1 MPDTRQPTT
10 LAALKSALIYAIFGG
25 LWILLSDK
33 LVGLLT
39 TDLDTYATLQTWKG
53 WLFIAVTG
61 LLVFFLTRRELME
74 QDKVTQALAISEKRY
89 RMATR
94 AARIGTWEWD
104 IPTGD
109 LILNEQYSR
118 SLGYEPG
125 QFAPTLTNWEALIH
139 PDDKPRVL
147 AAVQAHLR
155 GESGEYSARYRLLTR
170 DRHWERVMD
179 RGQVFLLDEKGEPL
193 KAVGVQISL
202 ADSDVDFPDK

>member
-1 MPDTRQPTT
+1 MPGTNAPSN
-10 LAALKSALIYAIFGG
+10 LAAFKSALIYVIFGG

-33 LVGLLT
+33 LLGLLT
-39 TDLDTYATLQTWKG
+39 TDLGTYAMLQTWKG

-61 LLVFFLTRRELME
+61 LLVFLLTRRELME
-74 QDKVTQALAISEKRY
+74 QDKVTRALAISEKRY
-89 RMATR
+89 RMANR

-118 SLGYEPG
+118 TLGYEPG

-139 PDDKPRVL
+139 PDDKSRVL

-155 GESGEYSARYRLLTR
+155 GEIGEYSAQYRLLTR
-170 DRHWERVMD
+170 DGHWKRVMD
-179 RGQVFLLDEKGEPL
+179 RGQIFLLDDKGEPS

-202 ADSDVDFPDK
+202 ADQDEDFPDK